1 MVITSQIWTFWFD
14 IYHVYVM
21 DFFVMYSLCSK
32 IVVVLA
38 LGFYVHIYI
47 LRPCLGTKFL
57 KTTIFKILQYILVM
71 TISHFK
77 IL

>member
-47 LRPCLGTKFL
+47 NNDKPRH
-57 KTTIFKILQYILVM
+57 V
-71 TISHFK
+71 
-77 IL
+77 